1 MTSYPGEIGKIK
13 TKKDYGIR
21 RVQPTIPSLQLQRPA
36 HSERGK
42 KNIA

>member
-1 MTSYPGEIGKIK
+1 MRSCPGEIGKIK
-13 TKKDYGIR
+13 TKKDYGAR
-21 RVQPTIPSLQLQRPA
+21 TVQHTIPSLQLQRPA